1 MNNNMDFFEGL
12 DLKDEG
18 KNSSK
23 YDIEID
29 GMKKNDVKKFKRRR
43 RIPFRPIL

>member
-12 DLKDEG
+12 NLKEEL
-18 KNSSK
+18 KNTSK

-29 GMKKNDVKKFKRRR
+29 KYF
-43 RIPFRPIL
+43 L